1 MEAEGRV
8 AKQVGGCGYFA
19 AVRVRLDPGA
29 AGRAYLEPATVSDYD
44 RGSGWGEAAT
54 VGADLGMSLCGASGM
69 CAVTQ
74 VRGMI
79 CDTSPALVAI
89 AAARAVWA
97 AAGFTPPSALAA
109 RVESCVLRGHKL
121 LPDQLSSEWAA
132 GGGPDAAP
140 GTSPSTSAAE

>member
-1 MEAEGRV
+1 VEAEGRV

-29 AGRAYLEPATVSDYD
+29 SAPVALEPAAVSDYD
-44 RGSGWGEAAT
+44 RGSGWGEAASI
-54 VGADLGMSLCGASGM
+54 GAALGLSLCGAVGR
-69 CAVTQ
+69 CAVTN
-74 VRGMI
+74 VRGTV

-97 AAGFTPPSALAA
+97 AAGFEPPAALAA

-121 LPDQLSSEWAA
+121 SPEQLGSELAA
-132 GGGPDAAP
+132 GSAPDAAP
-140 GTSPSTSAAE
+140 GTLGETQE